1 MRLLICAG
9 GTGGGV
15 YPALTV
21 TERLSEDTQVLW
33 VGSEG
38 GMEAELVGRANL
50 PTGAFVQPGSMAFQ
64 SGNCLV
70 IW

>member
-9 GTGGGV
+9 GTGGV

-21 TERLSEDTQVLW
+21 TESSEHTDILW

-38 GMEAELVGRANL
+38 GMEASSSRGQICPTAVSAPLVC
-50 PTGAFVQPGSMAFQ
+50 MAFR
-64 SGNCLV
+64 SGNCLA